1 MRIAKCTSDLKLN
14 LMGNET
20 SVAIGAGW
28 EGDLDQVIGRTDR
41 GPMTVADALGHHLN
55 DQNFTVAPLTTRKG
69 PAATSKPQRT
79 ESQE

>member
-14 LMGNET
+14 LLGNET

-69 PAATSKPQRT
+69 PAAAASKPRP